1 MGTRIA
7 HSSWAQDAW
16 KDLLENEAKDPQW
29 VQSEE
34 YDYHIEYELIVALRE
49 IASGYDTYELEKE
62 LEIARLLKAIN
73 DDNSRAWEVVAIPFD
88 GHDTLSQ
95 IELYN
100 EGQPIDRLVANVNW
114 IAEECKAIEQ
124 SNEDERQTSCKVVDR
139 AQRLL
144 DWLEPVAEDYYGL
157 PRIKA
162 IAKLIRAESGLMT
175 KEDRDEPGAWRDDP
189 IGRTALGLTK

>member
-1 MGTRIA
+1 MGTIA
-7 HSSWAQDAW
+7 RSSWAQDAW
-16 KDLLENEAKDPQW
+16 RNLLENEAKDPQW

-62 LEIARLLKAIN
+62 IEIARLLKAIN

-88 GHDTLSQ
+88 GHDTLSK
-95 IELYN
+95 IDLYN
-100 EGQPIDRLVANVNW
+100 EGQPIDRIVSNVNW

-124 SNEDERQTSCKVVDR
+124 NNEDERQTSYKVVDR

-144 DWLEPVAEDYYGL
+144 DWLEPVADDYYGL

-162 IAKLIRAESGLMT
+162 IAMLIKAESGLMT
-175 KEDRDEPGAWRDDP
+175 KDDRNLPGAWREDS
-189 IGRTALGLTK
+189 LGLVALALTK

>member
-1 MGTRIA
+1 MGTIA
-7 HSSWAQDAW
+7 RSSWAQDAW
-16 KDLLENEAKDPQW
+16 RNLLENEAKDPQW

-62 LEIARLLKAIN
+62 IEIARLLKAIN

-100 EGQPIDRLVANVNW
+100 EGQPIDRLGANVNW

-144 DWLEPVAEDYYGL
+144 DGLSLWL
-157 PRIKA
+157 
-162 IAKLIRAESGLMT
+162 
-175 KEDRDEPGAWRDDP
+175 
-189 IGRTALGLTK
+189 RTIMVCLVSRPSPS